1 MRFYNIISGASTER
15 FVNDDFLG
23 PANMDMPELVGMR
36 VHRVL
41 DSHLVNSNRL
51 IFM

>member
-1 MRFYNIISGASTER
+1 MRFYNIISGASTEK

-23 PANMDMPELVGMR
+23 PANMDMPELVGKR

-41 DSHLVNSNRL
+41 GSHLVNSNRL